1 MKSCI
6 CAQCPNHG
14 RCPNEPGA
22 GWPEGRRVARPECAK
37 CTYSPCGY
45 IYGHDCPGFRP
56 KDEAPATEDI
66 RGEMLKP
73 EAPKPSDDDYKGDG
87 SDQQDLD
94 DGGILENDEC
104 PRCGGQEVVRVDYDE
119 WITCPDCNG
128 TGKKAEK

>member
-1 MKSCI
+1 M
-6 CAQCPNHG
+6 
-14 RCPNEPGA
+14 
-22 GWPEGRRVARPECAK
+22 ARPECAK

-56 KDEAPATEDI
+56 KDEAPATDKNFGDCYECI
-66 RGEMLKP
+66 HYP
-73 EAPKPSDDDYKGDG
+73 ERARDEPCASCKVGSAWVQAPKDAPATGKDDK
-87 SDQQDLD
+87 
-94 DGGILENDEC
+94 C